1 MRSLS
6 ARAIPLGRN
15 LLFSFGALLMI
26 SGLAAAQPVSPDALA
41 SAVEALRAD
50 QQRHADFTWLMTC
63 ARLVLLMQIGFMML
77 ESGATRAKNSIN
89 VAMKNFCD
97 MLISIPLFAMV
108 GFSLMFGVSQFGL
121 FGWNKQHLLN
131 SFQDPWVYALFAFQ
145 AMFLGTAATI
155 VSGAVAERMMLK
167 SYLLITTLMAAIIYP
182 VFGHWTWGNLLED
195 DNTAWLA
202 DLGFMDFAGSTVVHA
217 TGGWLALIAIW
228 MLGPRR
234 DKYNSHGVPQ
244 QMHGHSMVLTT
255 AGALVLFIGWLGFNG
270 GSSLT
275 ASADIGQIVIN
286 TVLAG
291 TVGGIAATILGRLRD
306 GVFLPTRS
314 VNGLLGGLVA
324 VTAGANVVTPLGA
337 AAIGLLAASLLVWSM
352 DLLEKRL
359 RLDDVVGAVSV
370 HGVCGAFGTLAVAIF
385 ATESALATGGRLSQL
400 AVQSTGVLVNFL
412 WVAAIAIPGIWLIK
426 RLVGLRVSDAN
437 EAAGLNIAEHGAS
450 MGTYA
455 LQEHLAAI
463 AHGRADL
470 ATRLDETTGDKA
482 ADLAVILNPFLD
494 KVQHLVGGVS
504 ETSGRLASELHHV
517 ADEVSQSATVIN
529 VHTGT
534 VQTASEKVA
543 QSAQS
548 ASDNAKDL
556 RRKGAELAGVAGTVS
571 TDIRQIAAFVEN
583 LSGAVS
589 TVARDAQR
597 ASDVS
602 AQAVDLSQTASQ
614 TVSQLGTAADE
625 IEAVVDLI
633 IGIQSQTNLLALNAT
648 IEAARAG
655 EQGRGFAIVAGE
667 IKALSE
673 RTAGATEDIRNA
685 VLKVRDSSLG
695 SRDMIG
701 EVGTILHTIAT
712 AVADIHHTA
721 EREQG
726 NMLAVNAN
734 VGDAAQRIDTLSDAV
749 NQFHQQSQTVEKAI
763 SNAISQA
770 GTAQAAV
777 TDLRDQASKSMETA
791 RTVSASSH
799 EMEGVAVGLSYRAG
813 TMQEG

>member
-1 MRSLS
+1 MQPLS
-6 ARAIPLGRN
+6 ARAITLG
-15 LLFSFGALLMI
+15 LSALFIFGALLMI
-26 SGLAAAQPVSPDALA
+26 SDMAAAQPVSPDALA
-41 SAVEALRAD
+41 SAVDALRAD
-50 QQRHADFTWLMTC
+50 QQRRADFTWLMTC
-63 ARLVLLMQIGFMML
+63 AGLVLLMQIGFMML

-97 MLISIPLFAMV
+97 MLISITLFALV
-108 GFSLMFGVSQFGL
+108 GFSLMFGSSLSGVI
-121 FGWNKQHLLN
+121 GWNKQHLLEG
-131 SFQDPWVYALFAFQ
+131 FQDPWVYALFAFQ

-167 SYLLITTLMAAIIYP
+167 SYLLITVLMAAIIYP
-182 VFGHWTWGNLLED
+182 GFGHWAWGSLLED
-195 DNTAWLA
+195 GNTAWLA

-228 MLGPRR
+228 MLGPRLE
-234 DKYNSHGVPQ
+234 KYNSHGVPQ
-244 QMHGHSMVLTT
+244 PMHGHSMVLTA
-255 AGALVLFIGWLGFNG
+255 AGALVLFVGWLGFNG

-291 TVGGIAATILGRLRD
+291 TVGGIAATILGRWRD
-306 GVFLPTRS
+306 GVFFPTRS

-337 AAIGLLAASLLVWSM
+337 AAIGLLAAPLLVWSM
-352 DLLEKRL
+352 DVLERRL

-385 ATESALATGGRLSQL
+385 ATESGLATGGRLSQL
-400 AVQSTGVLVNFL
+400 AVQATGVLVNML

-426 RLVGLRVSDAN
+426 RTVGLRVSDAD
-437 EAAGLNIAEHGAS
+437 EAAGLNISEHGAS

-455 LQEHLAAI
+455 LQQHLTAI
-463 AHGRADL
+463 AQGRATL
-470 ATRLDETTGDKA
+470 ATRLDETSGDDA

-494 KVQHLVGGVS
+494 RVQHLVGGVS

-517 ADEVSQSATVIN
+517 ADEVSQPATVVN
-529 VHTGT
+529 AHTGT
-534 VQTASEKVA
+534 VQIASENMVSSTLGA
-543 QSAQS
+543 AE
-548 ASDNAKDL
+548 NAKGL
-556 RRKGAELAGVAGTVS
+556 RRKGAELAGVASTVS

-583 LSGAVS
+583 LSSAVS

-602 AQAVDLSQTASQ
+602 VQAVDLSQTASQ
-614 TVSQLGTAADE
+614 TVSQLGAAADE

-655 EQGRGFAIVAGE
+655 EQGKGFAIVAGE

-685 VLKVRDSSLG
+685 VLKVRQSSLG

-701 EVGTILHTIAT
+701 EVGTILQTIAT
-712 AVADIHHTA
+712 AVADIHDTA
-721 EREQG
+721 EREQST
-726 NMLAVNAN
+726 MQAVNTH
-734 VGDAAQRIDTLSDAV
+734 VGDAALRVDTLSGAV
-749 NQFHQQSQTVEKAI
+749 TQFEQQTQSVEQAT
-763 SNAISQA
+763 NHAASQA

-777 TDLRDQASKSMETA
+777 TNLREQASKTMETA
-791 RTVSASSH
+791 RALSASSH

-813 TMQEG
+813 AIKES